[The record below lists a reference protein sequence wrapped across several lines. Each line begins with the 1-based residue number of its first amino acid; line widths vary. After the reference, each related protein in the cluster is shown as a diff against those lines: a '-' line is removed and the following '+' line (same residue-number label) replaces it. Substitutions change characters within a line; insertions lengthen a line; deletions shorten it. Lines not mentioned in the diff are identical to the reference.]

1 MTSPLPTSF
10 ISIEAESAEV
20 IHARMLDQ
28 AKQYDGDTD
37 TQEGSPV
44 WDATKPGADEI
55 ADVQRMIVD
64 SVYAAIPSTSWG
76 EFLDELVKEVGI
88 TRKPGQLATGTI
100 KLQSNVDITV
110 PAGTVISTEA
120 DVRFT
125 LNTDAVI
132 TPPAEQPDPDNPIP
146 GETTVSVTA
155 EDVGLVYNVSAFTLT
170 RLPRE
175 FQNLVTI
182 RQEVAMTGGLDAES
196 DTELKSRYFQRLQ
209 NVSGG
214 GNRQDY
220 VNWALEIEQV
230 SAAKVFPTDPSPGS
244 VTVLIW
250 TKTGE
255 PDVSVLDATQAHIDE
270 KASLIA
276 TNLIQAPTSRPIDIT
291 GTLSVIEGYEAAEV
305 IAAYETQVNAY
316 LNSVVFTANPVRYTE
331 LLKILLDTDGVL
343 DVTDFLV
350 NGGLNNI
357 VPATKEAP
365 VLGSVTL

>member
-10 ISIEAESAEV
+10 VSIEAESADV

-28 AKQYDGDTD
+28 IKQYDADVD

-44 WDATKPGADEI
+44 WDATKPGADEL

-76 EFLDELVKEVGI
+76 EFLDELVREVGI
-88 TRKPGQLATGTI
+88 SRKPGQKATGSV
-100 KLQSNVDITV
+100 KLRSTVDITI

-132 TPPAEQPDPDNPIP
+132 TPPAEQVDPDNPEP
-146 GETTVSVTA
+146 GETSVPITA
-155 EDVGLVYNVSAFTLT
+155 EDVGLAYNVSAFTLT

-182 RQEVAMTGGLDAES
+182 RQETAMTGGLDAES
-196 DTELKSRYFQRLQ
+196 DAELKSRYFQRLQ

-250 TKTGE
+250 TKQGT
-255 PDVSVLDATQAHIDE
+255 PDVTVLDATQAHINE

-276 TNLIQAPTSRPIDIT
+276 NNLVLAPTPRLIDIT
-291 GTLSVIEGYEAAEV
+291 GTLSVIEGYEASEV
-305 IAAYETQVNAY
+305 IASYTIKVNEY
-316 LNSVVFTANPVRYTE
+316 LNTVVFTPNPVRYTE

-357 VPATKEAP
+357 VPAEKEAP
-365 VLGSVTL
+365 VLNEVTL